1 MPLPPGAT
9 STLSGDALATKS
21 GEPVTVIVSADE
33 QLLSTSDSSSTGSTQ
48 TPTHTVPGDADELT
62 VIEAV
67 PRADSPGSSAGTS
80 ASPTS
85 LSEVVITEFADT
97 NVLTVVAGAATLPR
111 LRTVTVYLKLPPA
124 GTVTLLGDTL
134 ATRSGEPVTVTGKLR
149 LAVSPPGS

>member
-1 MPLPPGAT
+1 MPT
-9 STLSGDALATKS
+9 SNVFTLIAGTAASP
-21 GEPVTVIVSADE
+21 GEPVTVTVSAAE
-33 QLLSTSDSSSTGSTQ
+33 QLLSTSDSSSTGSTHS
-48 TPTHTVPGDADELT
+48 PTHTVPGDADELT
-62 VIEAV
+62 VNETG

-80 ASPTS
+80 VASPTS

-97 NVLTVVAGAATLPR
+97 NVLTLVAGAATLPR

-124 GTVTLLGDTL
+124 ETVTLLGDTL